1 MSKRNIISAAVI
13 ILVLSLSLLVLNRSV
28 LANKLTDLKLLP
40 ESEDFS
46 ELYLVNHQTIPYSIA
61 PDKELSFEFV
71 IHNLENKD
79 MNYPYEVFILV
90 DGKKEPLV
98 INSIFIKDKQSKTIK
113 QSLSA
118 SFPSKRFEIGVT
130 LIEKDQSI
138 DFWVQE

>member
-1 MSKRNIISAAVI
+1 MTKKNIFSAGVI
-13 ILVLSLSLLVLNRSV
+13 VLLLILGLLVLNKKT

-40 ESEDFS
+40 QSEDFT
-46 ELYLVNHQTIPYSIA
+46 ELYLLNHQTIPYTIA
-61 PDKELSFEFV
+61 TDKELTFAFV

-79 MNYPYEVFILV
+79 MNYPYEVYILI

-98 INSIFIKDKQSKTIK
+98 RNSIFIKNKESKTLK

-118 SFPSKRFEIGVT
+118 SFPTKRFEIGVT
-130 LIEKDQSI
+130 LVDKDQYV